1 MRTSKILLLAIAAP
15 LAVVLAGGGSSA
27 TASASVD
34 DSVAVPAQ
42 PAAAGA
48 TGPVVV
54 FPWPLDC
61 SVILC
66 SPGTYCEDTQDGP
79 ICVPFPDD
87 TF

>member
-1 MRTSKILLLAIAAP
+1 MRTSKILLLGIAAP
-15 LAVVLAGGGSSA
+15 LVLVLAGVSTSA

-34 DSVAVPAQ
+34 TPVATEAQ
-42 PAAAGA
+42 PASPAA

-66 SPGTYCEDTQDGP
+66 SPGTYCVDTPYGP
-79 ICVPFPDD
+79 TCVPLPDD
-87 TF
+87 TQ